1 MILKII
7 KMKKILIL
15 TLSFSLFIS
24 CTSDFAEINTNPV
37 DQIKATPEELLPLAI
52 MKGYDASFEY
62 YYDYYRR
69 IMPWTQT
76 LIPSTGNSS
85 QFMDDGSNMNQR
97 RDVFY
102 GDHGA
107 LLTDIIYKIDHMPAG
122 EQIKYINIKSMATI
136 LKVYYAWYVTDINGS
151 MAYTEAFQARYGGTQ
166 TPRYETQEQLYDV
179 FDKQLNAVYTAI
191 ESADPSIQ
199 INPGDK
205 DLFFNGDI
213 SKWKRVANSLRLK
226 MASRL
231 MKRNPSRLTAIAA
244 QVLSRDEINS
254 TAVNF
259 ALRARKFTEHGNF
272 NPAGMSA
279 SKPMV
284 DFMNA
289 SKDPRISIFFQ
300 QNDYSQDNINKL
312 VAAGKMDAVMEGQ
325 RYVGGPVS
333 PNMVPANMSRYY
345 TSAKRLLGG
354 VNYDTISRLQYRI
367 WRPENTSKG
376 IIGTGN
382 AVFPLLTY
390 ADYSLL
396 KAELAARNLI
406 PGNAKNLYE
415 QGIRAS
421 IETYN
426 YIAKEALV
434 DDYKAATDTDII
446 AYLNEPQIK
455 FNPQL
460 ALEQI
465 IIQQYLNYF
474 KQPNEVWALIKRTGM
489 PNPSTAL
496 KLENAFSQAG
506 VLLIM
511 PRRIVLPTPSKDNLN
526 YQNQKEALDQM
537 KQDPGFGA
545 SESDIQG
552 RIWWDK
558 K

>member
-1 MILKII
+1 
-7 KMKKILIL
+7 MKKILIL
-15 TLSFSLFIS
+15 ILPLLFFIS
-24 CTSDFAEINTNPV
+24 CTRDFAEINTNPV
-37 DQIKATPEELLPLAI
+37 DQINATPEELLPLAI
-52 MKGYDASFEY
+52 MKGYNASFEY

-76 LIPSTGNSS
+76 LVPSTGNSS
-85 QFMDDGSNMNQR
+85 QFMSDGSNMNQR
-97 RDVFY
+97 KDIFY

-107 LLTDIIYKIDHMPAG
+107 LLTDIIYKIDHMPAE
-122 EQIKYINIKSMATI
+122 EQKKYVNIKSIATI
-136 LKVYYAWYVTDINGS
+136 LKVYYAWYVTDVNGS

-166 TPRYETQEQLYDV
+166 TPVFETQEQLYDV
-179 FDKQLNAVYTAI
+179 FDKQLNNVYTAI
-191 ESADPSIQ
+191 QSADQSVQ
-199 INPGDK
+199 INPGEK

-226 MASRL
+226 IASRL
-231 MKRNPSRLTAIAA
+231 MKRNPAKLTAIAA
-244 QVLSRDEINS
+244 QVLSRDEISS
-254 TAVNF
+254 TASSF
-259 ALRARKFTEHGNF
+259 LLRARRFTEHGNF
-272 NPAGMSA
+272 NPVGMSA

-284 DFMNA
+284 DFMNEN
-289 SKDPRISIFFQ
+289 KDPRISIFFQ
-300 QNDYSQDNINKL
+300 QNDYSQENINKL
-312 VAAGKMDAVMEGQ
+312 VAAGKMKATMENQ

-333 PNMVPANMSRYY
+333 PNMVSADMSRYY
-345 TSAKRLLGG
+345 TSAKRLLNG

-382 AVFPLLTY
+382 AIFPILTY

-396 KAELAARNLI
+396 KAELTARNLI
-406 PGNAKNLYE
+406 PGNTKDLYE

-434 DDYKAATDTDII
+434 DDYKIASDADII
-446 AYLNEPQIK
+446 AYLNEAQIK
-455 FNPQL
+455 FTPSL

-465 IIQQYLNYF
+465 IIQEYLNYF
-474 KQPNEVWALIKRTGM
+474 KQPNEVWSLIKRTGI
-489 PNPSTAL
+489 PNISTAL
-496 KLENAFSQAG
+496 KLENPISEAG
-506 VLLIM
+506 ILLIM

-526 YQNQKEALDQM
+526 YQNQKKALEQM
-537 KQDPGFGA
+537 KQDPEFGA

>member
-1 MILKII
+1 
-7 KMKKILIL
+7 MKKILIL
-15 TLSFSLFIS
+15 ALSFSLFTS
-24 CTSDFAEINTNPV
+24 CTSDFAEINTNPT

-52 MKGYDASFEY
+52 KKGYNASFIY

-69 IMPWTQT
+69 IMPWTQMSV
-76 LIPSTGNSS
+76 PNSGNSS
-85 QFMDDGSNMNQR
+85 EFMNDASGMNQSKN
-97 RDVFY
+97 VFY
-102 GDHGA
+102 EDHGA
-107 LLTDIIYKIDHMPAG
+107 LLTDIIYKIDHLPAE
-122 EQIKYINIKSMATI
+122 EQIKYVNIKSIAII
-136 LKVYYAWYVTDINGS
+136 LKVYYAWYVTDVNGS

-166 TPRYETQEQLYDV
+166 TPKYETQEQLYDV
-179 FDKQLNAVYTAI
+179 FDKQLNEVYTAI
-191 ESADPSIQ
+191 QSADPSVQ
-199 INPGDK
+199 VNPGDK

-226 MASRL
+226 IATRL
-231 MKRNPSRLTAIAA
+231 MKRNPTKLMAIAT

-254 TAVNF
+254 TAASF
-259 ALRARKFTEHGNF
+259 MLRARRFTEQDNF
-272 NPAGMSA
+272 NPAAMSA

-284 DFMNA
+284 DFMNT

-300 QNDYSQDNINKL
+300 KNDYSQENIDKL
-312 VAAGKMDAVMEGQ
+312 VAAGKMKKAMESQ

-333 PNMVPANMSRYY
+333 PNMVSANMSRYY
-345 TSAKRLLGG
+345 TSAKRLLEG
-354 VNYDTISRLQYRI
+354 VNYDTISRLQFRI
-367 WRPENTSKG
+367 WRPENISKG

-382 AVFPLLTY
+382 AVFPILTY

-406 PGNAKNLYE
+406 PGNAKDLYE

-434 DDYKAATDTDII
+434 DDYKVTNDADII
-446 AYLNEPQIK
+446 AYLNDPQIK
-455 FNPQL
+455 FNPSL

-465 IIQQYLNYF
+465 IIQEYLNYF

-489 PNPSTAL
+489 PNISTAL
-496 KLENAFSQAG
+496 KLESPFSEAG
-506 VLLIM
+506 IMLVM

-526 YQNQKEALDQM
+526 YQNQKDALDQM
-537 KQDPGFGA
+537 KQDPEFGS

>member
-1 MILKII
+1 
-7 KMKKILIL
+7 MKKIFIL
-15 TLSFSLFIS
+15 TLSLFVFVS

-52 MKGYDASFEY
+52 MKGFDGSFEY

-76 LIPSTGNSS
+76 LVPSTGNSY

-97 RDVFY
+97 KDIFY

-107 LLTDIIYKIDHMPAG
+107 LLTDIIYKIDHMPA
-122 EQIKYINIKSMATI
+122 EDQKKYVNIKSIATI
-136 LKVYYAWYVTDINGS
+136 LKVYYAWYVTDVNGS
-151 MAYTEAFQARYGGTQ
+151 IAYTEAFQARYGGTQ
-166 TPRYETQEQLYDV
+166 TPKFETQEQLYDV
-179 FDKQLNAVYTAI
+179 FDKQLNNVYTAI
-191 ESADPSIQ
+191 QSADQSVQ
-199 INPGDK
+199 VDPGDK
-205 DLFFNGDI
+205 DLFFKGDI

-226 MASRL
+226 IASRL
-231 MKRNPSRLTAIAA
+231 MKRNPAKLTAIAV

-254 TAVNF
+254 TASSF
-259 ALRARKFTEHGNF
+259 MLRAKRLTEHGNF
-272 NPAGMSA
+272 NPVGMSA

-300 QNDYSQDNINKL
+300 QNDYSQENINKL
-312 VAAGKMDAVMEGQ
+312 VAAGKMDVAMEGQ

-333 PNMVPANMSRYY
+333 PSMVPADMSRYY
-345 TSAKRLLGG
+345 TSAKRLLNG

-367 WRPENTSKG
+367 WRPENISKG

-382 AVFPLLTY
+382 AIFPILTY

-406 PGNAKNLYE
+406 PGNVKDLYE

-434 DDYKAATDTDII
+434 DDYTVAIDTDII
-446 AYLNEPQIK
+446 AYLNEPKIK
-455 FNPQL
+455 FNPSL

-465 IIQQYLNYF
+465 IIQEYLNYF

-489 PNPSTAL
+489 PNVSTAL
-496 KLENAFSQAG
+496 KLENSFNVAG

-537 KQDPGFGA
+537 KQDPEFGA

>member
-1 MILKII
+1 
-7 KMKKILIL
+7 MKKILIV
-15 TLSFSLFIS
+15 TLSSLFFIS
-24 CTSDFAEINTNPV
+24 CTRDFAEINTNPV
-37 DQIKATPEELLPLAI
+37 DQINATPEELLPLAI
-52 MKGYDASFEY
+52 MKGYNGSFEY

-76 LIPSTGNSS
+76 LVPSTGNSS

-97 RDVFY
+97 KDIFY

-107 LLTDIIYKIDHMPAG
+107 LLTDIIYKIDHMPAE
-122 EQIKYINIKSMATI
+122 EQIKYVNIKSIAAI
-136 LKVYYAWYVTDINGS
+136 LKVYYAWYVTDVNGS
-151 MAYTEAFQARYGGTQ
+151 VAYTEAFQARYGGTQ
-166 TPRYETQEQLYDV
+166 TPGFETQEQLYDV
-179 FDKQLNAVYTAI
+179 FDTQLNDVYTAI
-191 ESADPSIQ
+191 QSADQSVQ
-199 INPGDK
+199 VNPGDK
-205 DLFFNGDI
+205 DLFFKGDI

-226 MASRL
+226 IASRL
-231 MKRNPSRLTAIAA
+231 IKRNPSKVTAIAT

-254 TAVNF
+254 TASSF
-259 ALRARKFTEHGNF
+259 MLRARRFTEHGNF

-279 SKPMV
+279 TKPMV
-284 DFMNA
+284 DFMNEN
-289 SKDPRISIFFQ
+289 KDPRISIFFQ
-300 QNDYSQDNINKL
+300 QNDYSQQNINKL
-312 VAAGKMDAVMEGQ
+312 AAAGKMQHVTEGQ
-325 RYVGGPVS
+325 RYVGGPIS

-345 TSAKRLLGG
+345 TSAKRLLDG

-367 WRPENTSKG
+367 WRPENTANG

-382 AVFPLLTY
+382 AVFPILTY

-396 KAELAARNLI
+396 KAELAARNII
-406 PGNAKNLYE
+406 PANAKDLYE

-421 IETYN
+421 VETYN

-434 DDYKAATDTDII
+434 DNYTAANDTDIT

-455 FNPQL
+455 FNPSL

-465 IIQQYLNYF
+465 IIQEYLNYF

-489 PNPSTAL
+489 PNISTAL
-496 KLENAFSQAG
+496 KLENTVNGAG
-506 VLLIM
+506 VLLTM

-526 YQNQKEALDQM
+526 YKNQNAALNQM
-537 KQDPGFGA
+537 MQDPDFGT

>member
-1 MILKII
+1 
-7 KMKKILIL
+7 MKKIFIL
-15 TLSFSLFIS
+15 TLSLFVFVS

-52 MKGYDASFEY
+52 MKGFDGSFEY

-76 LIPSTGNSS
+76 LVPSTGNSY

-97 RDVFY
+97 KDIFY

-107 LLTDIIYKIDHMPAG
+107 LLTDIIYKIDHMPA
-122 EQIKYINIKSMATI
+122 EDQKKYVNIKSIATI
-136 LKVYYAWYVTDINGS
+136 LKVYYAWYVTDVNGS
-151 MAYTEAFQARYGGTQ
+151 IAYTEAFQARYGGTQ
-166 TPRYETQEQLYDV
+166 TPKFETQEQLYDV
-179 FDKQLNAVYTAI
+179 FDKQLNDVYTAI
-191 ESADPSIQ
+191 QSADQSVQ
-199 INPGDK
+199 VDPGDK
-205 DLFFNGDI
+205 DLFFKGDI

-226 MASRL
+226 IASRL
-231 MKRNPSRLTAIAA
+231 MKRNPAKLTAIAV
-244 QVLSRDEINS
+244 QVLSRDEING
-254 TAVNF
+254 TAESF
-259 ALRARKFTEHGNF
+259 MLRTKRLTEHGNF
-272 NPAGMSA
+272 NPVGMSA
-279 SKPMV
+279 AKPMV
-284 DFMNA
+284 DFMNE

-300 QNDYSQDNINKL
+300 ENDYSQENIDKL
-312 VAAGKMDAVMEGQ
+312 VAAGKMKKATESQ
-325 RYVGGPVS
+325 RYVGGFVS
-333 PNMVPANMSRYY
+333 PNMVSADMSRYY
-345 TSAKRLLGG
+345 TSAKRLLNG

-367 WRPENTSKG
+367 WRPENISKG

-382 AVFPLLTY
+382 AIFPILTY

-406 PGNAKNLYE
+406 PGNVKDLYE

-434 DDYKAATDTDII
+434 DDYTVAIDTDII
-446 AYLNEPQIK
+446 AYLNEPKIK
-455 FNPQL
+455 FNPSL

-465 IIQQYLNYF
+465 IIQEYLNYF

-489 PNPSTAL
+489 PNVSTAL
-496 KLENAFSQAG
+496 KLENSFNVAG

-537 KQDPGFGA
+537 KQDPEFGA

>member
-1 MILKII
+1 
-7 KMKKILIL
+7 MKKILIL
-15 TLSFSLFIS
+15 TLSLLFFIS
-24 CTSDFAEINTNPV
+24 CTTDFAEINTNPV
-37 DQIKATPEELLPLAI
+37 DQINATPEELLPLAI
-52 MKGYDASFEY
+52 MKGYSGSFEY

-76 LIPSTGNSS
+76 LVPGTGNSS

-97 RDVFY
+97 KDTFY

-107 LLTDIIYKIDHMPAG
+107 LLTDIIYKIDHMPAE
-122 EQIKYINIKSMATI
+122 EQTKYVNLKSIATI
-136 LKVYYAWYVTDINGS
+136 LKVYYAWYVTDVNGS

-166 TPRYETQEQLYDV
+166 TPVFETQEQLYDV
-179 FDKQLNAVYTAI
+179 FDKQLNDVYIAI
-191 ESADPSIQ
+191 QSADQSVQ
-199 INPGDK
+199 VNPGDK

-226 MASRL
+226 IASRL
-231 MKRNPSRLTAIAA
+231 MKRNPAKLTAIAA

-254 TAVNF
+254 TASSF
-259 ALRARKFTEHGNF
+259 MLRARRFTEHGNF
-272 NPAGMSA
+272 NPVGMSA
-279 SKPMV
+279 TKPMV
-284 DFMNA
+284 DFMNEN
-289 SKDPRISIFFQ
+289 KDPRISIFFQ
-300 QNDYSQDNINKL
+300 QNDYSQQNINKL
-312 VAAGKMDAVMEGQ
+312 AAAGKMQNVTEGQ

-333 PNMVPANMSRYY
+333 PNMVSADMSRYY
-345 TSAKRLLGG
+345 TSAKRLLDG

-367 WRPENTSKG
+367 WRPENTSNG

-382 AVFPLLTY
+382 AVFPILTY

-396 KAELAARNLI
+396 KAELAARNII
-406 PGNAKNLYE
+406 PANAKDLYE

-421 IETYN
+421 VETYN

-434 DDYKAATDTDII
+434 DNYTAANDTDIT

-455 FNPQL
+455 FNPSL

-465 IIQQYLNYF
+465 IIQEYLNYF

-489 PNPSTAL
+489 PNVSTAL
-496 KLENAFSQAG
+496 KLENAFSKAG
-506 VLLIM
+506 VLLTM

-537 KQDPGFGA
+537 KQDPDFGA
-545 SESDIQG
+545 GESDIQG

>member
-1 MILKII
+1 
-7 KMKKILIL
+7 
-15 TLSFSLFIS
+15 
-24 CTSDFAEINTNPV
+24 
-37 DQIKATPEELLPLAI
+37 
-52 MKGYDASFEY
+52 
-62 YYDYYRR
+62 
-69 IMPWTQT
+69 
-76 LIPSTGNSS
+76 
-85 QFMDDGSNMNQR
+85 
-97 RDVFY
+97 
-102 GDHGA
+102 
-107 LLTDIIYKIDHMPAG
+107 
-122 EQIKYINIKSMATI
+122 
-136 LKVYYAWYVTDINGS
+136 
-151 MAYTEAFQARYGGTQ
+151 
-166 TPRYETQEQLYDV
+166 
-179 FDKQLNAVYTAI
+179 
-191 ESADPSIQ
+191 
-199 INPGDK
+199 
-205 DLFFNGDI
+205 
-213 SKWKRVANSLRLK
+213 
-226 MASRL
+226 
-231 MKRNPSRLTAIAA
+231 
-244 QVLSRDEINS
+244 
-254 TAVNF
+254 
-259 ALRARKFTEHGNF
+259 
-272 NPAGMSA
+272 
-279 SKPMV
+279 
-284 DFMNA
+284 
-289 SKDPRISIFFQ
+289 
-300 QNDYSQDNINKL
+300 
-312 VAAGKMDAVMEGQ
+312 
-325 RYVGGPVS
+325 
-333 PNMVPANMSRYY
+333 
-345 TSAKRLLGG
+345 
-354 VNYDTISRLQYRI
+354 
-367 WRPENTSKG
+367 
-376 IIGTGN
+376 
-382 AVFPLLTY
+382 
-390 ADYSLL
+390 L

-406 PGNAKNLYE
+406 PGNAKDLYE

>member
-1 MILKII
+1 
-7 KMKKILIL
+7 MKKIVIL
-15 TLSFSLFIS
+15 ALSFSLFTS
-24 CTSDFAEINTNPV
+24 CTSDFAEINTNPT

-52 MKGYDASFEY
+52 KKGYNASFIY

-69 IMPWTQT
+69 IMPWTQMSV
-76 LIPSTGNSS
+76 PNSGNSS
-85 QFMDDGSNMNQR
+85 EFMNDASGMNQSKN
-97 RDVFY
+97 VFY
-102 GDHGA
+102 EDHGA
-107 LLTDIIYKIDHMPAG
+107 LLTDIIYKIDHLPAE
-122 EQIKYINIKSMATI
+122 EQIKYVNIKSIAII
-136 LKVYYAWYVTDINGS
+136 LKVYYAWYVTDVNGS

-166 TPRYETQEQLYDV
+166 TPKYETQEQLYDV
-179 FDKQLNAVYTAI
+179 FDKQLNEVYTAI
-191 ESADPSIQ
+191 QSADPSVQ
-199 INPGDK
+199 VNPGDK

-226 MASRL
+226 IATRL
-231 MKRNPSRLTAIAA
+231 MKRNPTKLMAIAT

-254 TAVNF
+254 TAASF
-259 ALRARKFTEHGNF
+259 MLRARRFTEQDNF
-272 NPAGMSA
+272 NPAAMSA

-284 DFMNA
+284 DFMNE

-300 QNDYSQDNINKL
+300 QNDYSQENIDKL
-312 VAAGKMDAVMEGQ
+312 VAAGKMKKATESQ

-333 PNMVPANMSRYY
+333 PNMVSANMSRYY
-345 TSAKRLLGG
+345 TSAKRLLEG
-354 VNYDTISRLQYRI
+354 VNYDTISRLQFRI

-382 AVFPLLTY
+382 AVFPILTY

-406 PGNAKNLYE
+406 PGNAKDLYE

-434 DDYKAATDTDII
+434 DDYKVTNDADII

-455 FNPQL
+455 FNPSL

-465 IIQQYLNYF
+465 IIQEYLNYF

-489 PNPSTAL
+489 PNVSTAL
-496 KLENAFSQAG
+496 KLESPFSEAG
-506 VLLIM
+506 IMLVM

-526 YQNQKEALDQM
+526 YQNQKAALDQM
-537 KQDPGFGA
+537 KQDPEFGS